1 MMKKIIR
8 VLVLVCIVV
17 CCCTAC
23 DKNIEGTTITT
34 IQTEE
39 ICASYD
45 PIAMEE
51 PLRGLIGKTVYHNG
65 YMFFFEKVES
75 ESAGDLYSVKRLN
88 LLTGEISSPCKDPL
102 CTHLNEDC
110 PFVCGGM
117 ATPMIQ
123 FFDQYIL
130 VHSQFRDYSLAEHS
144 RYKRILYNEKTG
156 EWKEIF
162 QTVSSNT
169 NSKNAFCIDNY
180 LYHAAYGARRTENGK
195 VYVPTEIR
203 RYNLKNGEEE
213 VIYTH
218 DFCIFLVMA
227 GQSRLYFYEDIAGEK
242 FRFFSV
248 DKDGKDFRN
257 EPRITLRPSYV
268 YQNRIYGELEFDGT
282 FTKSPLLIQDL
293 NTGET
298 LTVVEDHINGSL
310 CIAENKL
317 YYLTK
322 EYYTESHIDM
332 NKVIEEGFAAGVANP
347 YKTEPYASK
356 LAEIERLKNTGTA
369 YLWQCDLDGSNSKI
383 VMEFP
388 GAGAL
393 YFCILDGYMYTNYTF
408 YDVTTGE
415 QLGTKDEQG
424 QPCRINL
431 TTGEVEFLH
440 KLGAE

>member
-23 DKNIEGTTITT
+23 DKNMEGTTITT

-45 PIAMEE
+45 PIAMEK

-65 YMFFFEKVES
+65 YMFFFETVES

-117 ATPMIQ
+117 GTPMIQ

-169 NSKNAFCIDNY
+169 NSKNAFCID
-180 LYHAAYGARRTENGK
+180 LSVTELI
-195 VYVPTEIR
+195 T
-203 RYNLKNGEEE
+203 
-213 VIYTH
+213 
-218 DFCIFLVMA
+218 
-227 GQSRLYFYEDIAGEK
+227 
-242 FRFFSV
+242 FSLGCPCAFSSI
-248 DKDGKDFRN
+248 D
-257 EPRITLRPSYV
+257 
-268 YQNRIYGELEFDGT
+268 
-282 FTKSPLLIQDL
+282 LIVL
-293 NTGET
+293 G
-298 LTVVEDHINGSL
+298 
-310 CIAENKL
+310 
-317 YYLTK
+317 
-322 EYYTESHIDM
+322 
-332 NKVIEEGFAAGVANP
+332 
-347 YKTEPYASK
+347 
-356 LAEIERLKNTGTA
+356 
-369 YLWQCDLDGSNSKI
+369 
-383 VMEFP
+383 
-388 GAGAL
+388 
-393 YFCILDGYMYTNYTF
+393 CILSALPLRGIPQPLRNTLSASIFSGVGFSWTRYTN
-408 YDVTTGE
+408 
-415 QLGTKDEQG
+415 GTSIQ
-424 QPCRINL
+424 
-431 TTGEVEFLH
+431 
-440 KLGAE
+440 